1 MKTKISA
8 FIIAFNEEKIIE
20 KCLLKLD
27 WVDEIIVVDSGSTDS
42 TVAICEKHNAKVI
55 YKKFNGYGE
64 QKQFAL
70 DQTTHDWV
78 LNLDADEV
86 LTDAAIIEIKDQLEN
101 NDTDIVGL
109 YIKTRMVFAGTIF
122 NYGNECGRDSLRLFN
137 KQFGKIDPV
146 TIHESVVVNGKTKK
160 LKGHYLHYTCDSLES
175 YITKL
180 NKYTGLY
187 AENKYKR
194 NKSYSILGIWI
205 KVRFEF
211 IKKYFIEL
219 NCLNGKAGFYWSYV
233 SSVYTG
239 VKCMKTNEQYILK
252 K

>member
-109 YIKTRMVFAGTIF
+109 YIKTRMVFAGSIF
-122 NYGNECGRDSLRLFN
+122 KYGNERGRDSLRLFN

-194 NKSYSILGIWI
+194 NKSYSILSIWI